1 MADHPL
7 DGLSGYPRG
16 LSGAALSP
24 RRAGH
29 HIEHIK
35 EPAGARTSWPDPDVM
50 ASGGDPDQ
58 DGHRTRLPGASA
70 LSFPTSRQLTS
81 A

>member
-1 MADHPL
+1 MSQKHKRKEARER
-7 DGLSGYPRG
+7 SR
-16 LSGAALSP
+16 P
-24 RRAGH
+24 RRVDPHQAAGPSR
-29 HIEHIK
+29 K
-35 EPAGARTSWPDPDVM
+35 DLQSLPAPRTSWPDPDVM